1 MVMSNCFYVVSPVKP
16 ELCPPESSL
25 EYTCCHALASVL
37 AQSRG
42 SYFILRKEQD
52 QGENAMAEYLSRTK
66 PADRLILL
74 TRDEQ
79 ERLLCA
85 LRSAGRLIVEL
96 PQDITFEDQV
106 AWLEERL
113 QGAEMESTGF
123 SPPYSD
129 RALEGVG
136 SDQMML
142 LSSIL
147 EQMAEGVVVAD
158 PHGKFK
164 FFNRQAEH
172 LLGDRP
178 NVSPDQWSRYFQ
190 TQRMDESGN
199 LRPVSPHEVPM
210 VRALAGEKIDNEE
223 YFLGRGRGRKGAWI
237 SVNSRPLRNGSGEM
251 MGAVSVCRDVTDLKG
266 AEQEARRAHQDFRRV
281 IEASRDGVGIHRE
294 GRWVY
299 ANSALLSALGY
310 AEMSELLAIPLLDL
324 VPEENA
330 VEARDWLWAP
340 IEGKL
345 PPVREFDF
353 LRRDGSRVSMEVCPA
368 LLTEFEGD
376 EAVLVVFR
384 DISQR
389 KQLEGQLIL
398 SERMASLGTVASGVG
413 HEINNPLS
421 IIVMNLELALQE
433 LQTSSLQNF
442 EKSRTNEM
450 LAEALEAA
458 QRINRIVGDLRV
470 LSSREKSSPSALD
483 LEAVLDSAVGVLL
496 NELRFRAV
504 LTKRYSGNLPRVL
517 AVGPRLAQVALNLLL
532 NAMQSIPE
540 GEAEL
545 NSIVLATEMEGDSV
559 RFSVSDTGSGIKPE
573 VAREMFTPFF
583 TTKPVGLGTGLGLS
597 LCYKIVTDMGGTI
610 TYQSTAGR
618 GSTFIVTLP
627 SIPVPKIA
635 PPASVR
641 PADPLPGR
649 VLVVDDEPGV
659 CKMLER
665 SLGREHSVEV
675 CEDGLAALLNIQGGS
690 RYDVILCDIMMPR
703 MTGLQLYEALAVEA
717 PEQAARVIFLTGGVF
732 TERAKKFLAQTA
744 RPVLSKPCELEE
756 LRAEVRSVVAEARKA
771 V

>member
-1 MVMSNCFYVVSPVKP
+1 
-16 ELCPPESSL
+16 
-25 EYTCCHALASVL
+25 
-37 AQSRG
+37 
-42 SYFILRKEQD
+42 
-52 QGENAMAEYLSRTK
+52 
-66 PADRLILL
+66 
-74 TRDEQ
+74 
-79 ERLLCA
+79 
-85 LRSAGRLIVEL
+85 
-96 PQDITFEDQV
+96 
-106 AWLEERL
+106 
-113 QGAEMESTGF
+113 
-123 SPPYSD
+123 
-129 RALEGVG
+129 
-136 SDQMML
+136 
-142 LSSIL
+142 
-147 EQMAEGVVVAD
+147 
-158 PHGKFK
+158 
-164 FFNRQAEH
+164 
-172 LLGDRP
+172 
-178 NVSPDQWSRYFQ
+178 
-190 TQRMDESGN
+190 
-199 LRPVSPHEVPM
+199 
-210 VRALAGEKIDNEE
+210 
-223 YFLGRGRGRKGAWI
+223 
-237 SVNSRPLRNGSGEM
+237 

-559 RFSVSDTGSGIKPE
+559 RFSVSDTGSGIKLE

-583 TTKPVGLGTGLGLS
+583 TTKPVGKGTGLGLWAAHR
-597 LCYKIVTDMGGTI
+597 IVTEHGGTL
-610 TYQSTAGR
+610 TVDSEGRWRRGYHGQQWDSSSRRNSTELTTMASFVARTAPRAAKDVSMAGLA
-618 GSTFIVTLP
+618 GTVGMLAEACGTGAVLDVA
-627 SIPVPKIA
+627 SIPKPDSASMGEWVTCFPGLAMITADRPGA
-635 PPASVR
+635 PLAASGPAVS
-641 PADPLPGR
+641 AACGELTDH
-649 VLVVDDEPGV
+649 PGV
-659 CKMLER
+659 ALR
-665 SLGREHSVEV
+665 WP
-675 CEDGLAALLNIQGGS
+675 DGITTRAVTS
-690 RYDVILCDIMMPR
+690 TV
-703 MTGLQLYEALAVEA
+703 TGLGEA
-717 PEQAARVIFLTGGVF
+717 
-732 TERAKKFLAQTA
+732 
-744 RPVLSKPCELEE
+744 
-756 LRAEVRSVVAEARKA
+756 
-771 V
+771 